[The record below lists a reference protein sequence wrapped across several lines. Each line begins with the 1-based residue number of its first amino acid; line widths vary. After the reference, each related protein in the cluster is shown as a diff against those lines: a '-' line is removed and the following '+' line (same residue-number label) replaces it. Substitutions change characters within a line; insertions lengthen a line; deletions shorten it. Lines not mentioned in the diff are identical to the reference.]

1 MEYKNDIIKLD
12 KKLSELDRKVVNFH
26 KVIKDIELECVF
38 VSGYVAILFGRSR
51 GTEDIDVI
59 IEESG
64 VEETEEFV
72 ERLKQAGYW
81 CINSSEED
89 VYEMLKDGIAVRFA
103 EEDEVIPNFEVR
115 FAEDEFEKKALE
127 ERLKVKIGSDII
139 YISPFELQ
147 IAYKLYLGSENDFE
161 DALHL
166 YEIFEDELNFK
177 KLEEYCKILDVRDK
191 LNELR
196 ET

>member
-1 MEYKNDIIKLD
+1 M
-12 KKLSELDRKVVNFH
+12 
-26 KVIKDIELECVF
+26 
-38 VSGYVAILFGRSR
+38 
-51 GTEDIDVI
+51 
-59 IEESG
+59 
-64 VEETEEFV
+64 
-72 ERLKQAGYW
+72 KQAGYW

-115 FAEDEFEKKALE
+115 FAQDEFEKKALE

-139 YISPFELQ
+139 YISPLDLQ

-166 YEIFEDELNFK
+166 YEIFEDELSSK
-177 KLEEYCKILDVRDK
+177 ELQKYCKILNVEDK